1 MFLLKLFNIVLSK
14 SVFIPFDM
22 DLCDFFQGHRGQLTN
37 GLDFSVGGEN
47 CPYLFHC
54 KGVHVNLCSNLL
66 RIKTSPYYLL
76 LKWMTKLILVVN
88 RSNLA
93 WDLKLPK
100 SWVMSSHFPLFPG
113 LLRAGRPSTCALLR
127 TPCSFETESAEE
139 IISLLMQEKSLVCCQ
154 PDFSISKEN
163 IRQKLKASA
172 KEKRSGSEIRVVV
185 LQYILFMETV
195 AELCLAV

>member
-127 TPCSFETESAEE
+127 TPCSFETRVSGGNNLTVNAGEIPCLLSAWFFNIKRKYQTKIES
-139 IISLLMQEKSLVCCQ
+139 
-154 PDFSISKEN
+154 
-163 IRQKLKASA
+163 
-172 KEKRSGSEIRVVV
+172 KRKRKKKW
-185 LQYILFMETV
+185 
-195 AELCLAV
+195 